1 VLIDSQS
8 IVLFGFSLL
17 TYPPNSSEPICCIQG
32 SNAQTSLAAGRSAR
46 GSATSPSRRLARRRY
61 GAARGGLS
69 NRADLQTSPPTLEEA
84 VPRRRTST
92 LSYCPYEFAVHL
104 LMLLSDAADADART
118 DHRRTSPPGP
128 TPKSILRRR
137 KIAAAVGRGREKG
150 GCQESAALLL
160 RDRGGEEERNRG
172 GAGAE
177 RRTRAKVP
185 GRASDYV
192 SRRRRRLRWPS
203 KSIQARKAAFPAAA
217 QGASAHGSILPPWEQ
232 NVGRAKPLG
241 RASASGHVTV
251 GVGASAVWIGSKL
264 CTGPF
269 YTGPDVHA

>member
-1 VLIDSQS
+1 LLHTGFQRTNKPCSRPERSRVRDKSLPPPRETS
-8 IVLFGFSLL
+8 IRRG
-17 TYPPNSSEPICCIQG
+17 
-32 SNAQTSLAAGRSAR
+32 AG
-46 GSATSPSRRLARRRY
+46 GTP
-61 GAARGGLS
+61 S

-150 GCQESAALLL
+150 GCRESAALLL

-203 KSIQARKAAFPAAA
+203 KSIQARKAAFSAAV
-217 QGASAHGSILPPWEQ
+217 QGASARGSILPPWEQ